1 MRIHSIDLGEA
12 ELISSYT
19 KREHVAV
26 VEDVVNGLLAVVTFA
41 SYHIF
46 DAPFVHRMSARPCR
60 VLIRLKL
67 KHRKFRSKVRVRDK
81 IIFSCVC

>member
-1 MRIHSIDLGEA
+1 MRIHSSDLGEA
-12 ELISSYT
+12 ELMSSYT

-41 SYHIF
+41 SYRIF

-60 VLIRLKL
+60 VFIRLKL
-67 KHRKFRSKVRVRDK
+67 KHSLLNPTSNVSSKGK
-81 IIFSCVC
+81 C